1 MCFHYVC
8 LVERMKRWKNRDL
21 LLLFPYYQK
30 QNDGKVVVI
39 LTFYLAQVYFPC
51 FLEKDLWVQKEKPPT
66 TFSFHSISYPYQTR
80 ENDIFISLFIYFSS
94 SLTFPTKYL
103 VKPWIHFLFGSFN
116 CLLLKSMYYTIYREY
131 DVPKF

>member
-66 TFSFHSISYPYQTR
+66 TFSFHSISSPYQTR
-80 ENDIFISLFIYFSS
+80 ENDIFSSFFPPLFSMLAKIP
-94 SLTFPTKYL
+94 LTKPI
-103 VKPWIHFLFGSFN
+103 VKPSKVLIPYPAKLVMNKTS
-116 CLLLKSMYYTIYREY
+116 
-131 DVPKF
+131 